1 MPKMRIYKEF
11 KFDSAHWLPNV
22 PEGHKCSNM
31 HGHTYTIE
39 IHVEGEIDPE
49 LGWVV
54 DFNDVRRVVDP
65 LIDQLDHKILNEIE
79 GLENPTAEFI
89 SLWFWNKTKPSLP
102 QLCQVVVKEN
112 PNNVCIYSGG

>member
-22 PEGHKCSNM
+22 PEGHKCANM

-39 IHVEGEIDPE
+39 IHVEDELDSH

-54 DFNDVRRVVDP
+54 DFNDVRRVVEP
-65 LIDQLDHKILNEIE
+65 LIDQLDHKILNEIQ
-79 GLENPTAEFI
+79 GLENPTAEHI
-89 SLWFWNKTKPSLP
+89 ALWFWEKTKLDLP
-102 QLCQVVVKEN
+102 QLVQVVVKEN
-112 PNNVCIYSGG
+112 PSNVCIYSGE